1 VPIELDPT
9 VNVAAPVAPEERIT
23 LVGLIEAVN
32 PVVAEAFRDI
42 VPEKPF
48 RLARLMVEVPVDPA
62 TMPMFAGLAVMV
74 KSATFT
80 VIKVEWVNVPFVADT
95 VTV

>member
-1 VPIELDPT
+1 VLVP
-9 VNVAAPVAPEERIT
+9 PEAITT

-48 RLARLMVEVPVDPA
+48 RLARLMVEVPVEPA
-62 TMPMFAGLAVMV
+62 TMPTDAGLAEIL

-95 VTV
+95 VTA

>member
-1 VPIELDPT
+1 MPIELDPT

>member
-1 VPIELDPT
+1 MLVP
-9 VNVAAPVAPEERIT
+9 PEETTT

-32 PVVAEAFRDI
+32 PVVAETFSEI

-48 RLARLMVEVPVDPA
+48 RLARLTVEVPVDPA
-62 TMPMFAGLAVMV
+62 TMPTDAGLAVIV

-80 VIKVEWVNVPFVADT
+80 VIKVEWVIVPFVADT

>member
-1 VPIELDPT
+1 MLVP
-9 VNVAAPVAPEERIT
+9 PEETTT

-32 PVVAEAFRDI
+32 PVVAKAFRDI

-95 VTV
+95 VTA

>member
-1 VPIELDPT
+1 VLVP
-9 VNVAAPVAPEERIT
+9 PEETTT

-32 PVVAEAFRDI
+32 PVVAKAFRDI

-62 TMPMFAGLAVMV
+62 TMAMFAGLAVMV

>member
-95 VTV
+95 VTA

>member
-23 LVGLIEAVN
+23 LVGLIEAAI
-32 PVVAEAFRDI
+32 PVGADTFREI

-48 RLARLMVEVPVDPA
+48 RLDKLMVEVPVDPA
-62 TMPMFAGLAVMV
+62 TMPTDAGLAEIV

-80 VIKVEWVNVPFVADT
+80 VIKVEWVIVPFVADT
-95 VTV
+95 VTA

>member
-1 VPIELDPT
+1 MLVP
-9 VNVAAPVAPEERIT
+9 PEETRT

-48 RLARLMVEVPVDPA
+48 RLVRLMVEVPVDPA
-62 TMPMFAGLAVMV
+62 TMPTFAGLAVMV

-80 VIKVEWVNVPFVADT
+80 VITVEWVIVPFVADT
-95 VTV
+95 VTA

>member
-1 VPIELDPT
+1 MLVP
-9 VNVAAPVAPEERIT
+9 PEATTT
-23 LVGLIEAVN
+23 LVGLIEAAN
-32 PVVAEAFRDI
+32 RVVLDTFREI

-48 RLARLMVEVPVDPA
+48 RLPKLIVEVPVDPA

>member
-1 VPIELDPT
+1 VLVP
-9 VNVAAPVAPEERIT
+9 PEETTT

-62 TMPMFAGLAVMV
+62 TMPTFAGLAVMV

-80 VIKVEWVNVPFVADT
+80 VIKVEWFIVPFVADT